1 MASASELEKG
11 KYFLFND
18 EPVKVTR
25 KEIVTVGTH
34 CHTKL
39 KVFFQGLNSK
49 GEKMQTFSH
58 GDKVEMLDIQRK
70 QAQVVSK
77 SNGKMQIMDI
87 ATYETHDAVI
97 SPELYDELTD
107 EDMVSFIEFRGQIKV
122 VDKR

>member
-77 SNGKMQIMDI
+77 SNNKVQIMD
-87 ATYETHDAVI
+87 TVTFETLDAVTT
-97 SPELYDELTD
+97 PELYGDIKDE
-107 EDMVSFIEFRGQIKV
+107 E
-122 VDKR
+122 